1 MKLLLDKHGHF
12 INRARWKA
20 HFFLNPEERHNAK
33 VTYGFTTYRTAPFV
47 KEIADFENELAS
59 LISTGIKFTNFRSP
73 LQRELQ
79 KCVNKVKENPNLL
92 VNADKTSSIYQVS
105 KQTYNQLLVNNVTKD
120 YKHAPVNLV
129 SQINDEA
136 KGIAQELGLADRIEK
151 HGDVYN
157 FKRSQV

>member
-1 MKLLLDKHGHF
+1 M
-12 INRARWKA
+12 
-20 HFFLNPEERHNAK
+20 
-33 VTYGFTTYRTAPFV
+33 TYGFTTYRTAPFV
-47 KEIADFENELAS
+47 KEIADFENEPA
-59 LISTGIKFTNFRSP
+59 STGIKFTNFRSP

-79 KCVNKVKENPNLL
+79 KCVNRVKENPNIL

-136 KGIAQELGLADRIEK
+136 KGIAQELGLADRI
-151 HGDVYN
+151 
-157 FKRSQV
+157 